1 VWYAQVHV
9 KKSKVEDGG
18 KHAYAR
24 TASNIQGGLETLIQK
39 SDQLKAD
46 VNASKAGVQQYE
58 EVIFRLEERKAFL
71 QKRIDKNKRWT
82 DVYDTVSA
90 CLPPAPC
97 RTVARGC
104 SARQSSQAG
113 HAPCCLLSAVCVGR
127 RRTSGRSRAS
137 T

>member
-1 VWYAQVHV
+1 V

-18 KHAYAR
+18 KYKYAR

-46 VNASKAGVQQYE
+46 VKASKAGVQQYE

-82 DVYDTVSA
+82 DVYDKVRA
-90 CLPPAPC
+90 CLQPC
-97 RTVARGC
+97 TA
-104 SARQSSQAG
+104 QSSQDAALAKVPSRGTLAASARHAG
-113 HAPCCLLSAVCVGR
+113 YAAAVVGLPHR
-127 RRTSGRSRAS
+127 
-137 T
+137 